1 MTQHFT
7 HCSVATAME
16 DEVVEVGQCF
26 STFLLQRNLP
36 QMFVLLMEPYEK
48 IPSTQAHNQEA
59 KPPARFLTPLEKY
72 IVHSL
77 KS

>member
-26 STFLLQRNLP
+26 STFLLQQNLP

-48 IPSTQAHNQEA
+48 IQVP
-59 KPPARFLTPLEKY
+59 KPITRRQNPL
-72 IVHSL
+72 HDF
-77 KS
+77 